1 MRVLT
6 RGFSSGQS
14 ITKGAPR
21 RALPDPRFDIKF
33 FIMKAKVLQTYREA
47 L

>member
-6 RGFSSGQS
+6 RAFSSGQTV
-14 ITKGAPR
+14 TKAAIR

-33 FIMKAKVLQTYREA
+33 FIMKAKVL
-47 L
+47 